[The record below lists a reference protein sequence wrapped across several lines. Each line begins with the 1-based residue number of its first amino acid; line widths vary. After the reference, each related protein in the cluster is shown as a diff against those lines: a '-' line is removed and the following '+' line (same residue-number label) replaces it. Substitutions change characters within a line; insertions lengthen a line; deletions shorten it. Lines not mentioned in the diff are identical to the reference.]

1 MKQPYAR
8 VIVLHLVILGGGAAA
23 VALGEPLAALVML
36 VVLKTAV
43 DVVAHRRAHLAA
55 QGGR

>member
-1 MKQPYAR
+1 M
-8 VIVLHLVILGGGAAA
+8 VLHSVILGGGAA
-23 VALGEPLAALVML
+23 VMALGEPLVALVML

-43 DVVAHRRAHLAA
+43 DVVAHRREHLAA